1 MDDPVNMPPGVP
13 LVPVAELRPDPGNP
27 RTHDP
32 AQIEKLAAAIRAVG
46 WTNPILADDTGRILA
61 GHGRLMAA
69 RLLGLAAVPVLRLRD
84 LTDEQKALILIGDNR
99 LAEDAGWDREALAV
113 LLHELEASGAGLEA
127 TGFSDDE
134 IDAILR
140 EVAGPQDATP
150 AAGDGAAGDG
160 AAGDGAA
167 GDGAAGERTVHA
179 ASVGAGSLAA
189 RFGIPPFSVL
199 NAREGW
205 WQERKRAWLALGIRS
220 ELGRGSNLLNFS
232 ETLLEPDPAKRA
244 AMRAAREAAA

>member
-1 MDDPVNMPPGVP
+1 MNEAVTMPPGVP
-13 LVPVAELRPDPGNP
+13 LVPIGELRPDPGNP

-32 AQIEKLAAAIRAVG
+32 AQVEKLALAIRTVG

-69 RLLGLAAVPVLRLRD
+69 RQLGLAAVPVLRLRD

-113 LLHELEASGAGLEA
+113 LLRDLEASGVGLEA
-127 TGFSDDE
+127 TGFGDDE

-140 EVAGPQDATP
+140 EAAGAQDAAPAVGEDAAGQGGAP
-150 AAGDGAAGDG
+150 AA
-160 AAGDGAA
+160 
-167 GDGAAGERTVHA
+167 V
-179 ASVGAGSLAA
+179 SGAGSLAA

-205 WQERKRAWLALGIRS
+205 WQERKRAWLAPGIRS
-220 ELGRGSNLLNFS
+220 EVGRGGNLLNFS
-232 ETLLEPDPAKRA
+232 ETLMEPDPAKRA

>member
-32 AQIEKLAAAIRAVG
+32 AQIEKLAAAIRVVG

-127 TGFSDDE
+127 TGFGDDE
-134 IDAILR
+134 IEAILR
-140 EVAGPQDATP
+140 EAAGPQDATP
-150 AAGDGAAGDG
+150 AAGDGAAGEG
-160 AAGDGAA
+160 AAPAA
-167 GDGAAGERTVHA
+167 P
-179 ASVGAGSLAA
+179 SGAGSLAA

-220 ELGRGSNLLNFS
+220 EVGRGGNLLNFS
-232 ETLLEPDPAKRA
+232 ETLIEPDPAKRA